1 MSEHSKDPRTKTQLL
16 QEVEEL
22 RFRLEE
28 AEETLEAIR
37 HAEVDALVVAGPQG
51 EQIFSITGAEHI
63 YRVIVET
70 VNEAA
75 LTVDPDGTILFCN
88 RRFCDLMKTP
98 IQGAMGHKVT
108 AFVARP
114 QLAPLKTFLA
124 AAQAGPVQRRLTLRA
139 ADGSTVPVQLAA
151 SPLQTGDRTSICLVA
166 SDLTELEASAQ
177 SIRVLREHR
186 QALEESEARFRTMFE
201 ASQDAIVITDD
212 EGVYVQANPAVAA
225 LFGLPPEQ
233 LLGRKASEFLDDTLD
248 FPAFWQAFL
257 TNGSFHDELGLIDAQ
272 GQQHDVDFSAVT
284 SILPGRHMAVI
295 RDITERK
302 QTQRALEGMN
312 ERLQTQA
319 EELEEQTEELRVQTE
334 ELFAANTA
342 LRQSE
347 ERLRLA
353 QQAGRVGV
361 FDRDLQ
367 NNTVVWTPELE
378 ELFGLPAGTFVGKT
392 GDWAKWVHPEDLPRM
407 RSFLQE
413 WMQSERTEGAWEY
426 RFVRADGQIRWME
439 GRGRIFRDPDGKPL
453 RLIGTNVDITE
464 RKRAEEQLQEA
475 HRRLNLHIDTSP
487 LAVVEWDN
495 DFHITRW
502 AGEAADIFGWTSEEV
517 LGKHIDDL
525 PWVYEEDWPA
535 VKQVMEDMI
544 SGRRPRNVSKN
555 RNVRKDGTIIYCEW
569 YNSAISDASGRLVS
583 VLSQVLDVTERK
595 QAEEALR
602 ESEERYHRLFEE
614 DLTGDFVSTPEGR
627 ILLCNPAFAK
637 IFGFPSAV
645 DAVGTNMLDLYLD
658 PQQREL
664 LVARLRQE
672 KRIERLEVWRKRRE
686 GESIYIVEN
695 LVGHFNERGELY
707 EVKGYVFDDTERKR
721 AEEALRE
728 LNTTLE
734 SKVAQRTAELQH
746 RARQLQKLTLE
757 LSETEERERRQLA
770 EVLHDDLQQ
779 QLAAA
784 KFHLSL
790 LNSRAKHDPSQRA
803 LVAQVDQM
811 LVEAIQ
817 KSRNL
822 SHELSPTVLYHA
834 DFAGALNWLAGQV
847 HAKHGLEVAVEPFGA
862 VSVQSDA
869 LKTFLYKAAQ
879 ELLFNVVKHARV
891 NKARIR
897 VRRLGRCICLSVS
910 DRGRGFEPQELR
922 QTPGFGLLSI
932 RERIELLGGRMKIHS
947 VKGQGTTFHIV
958 VPDAE
963 EVVGSRTS
971 VVREEKGP
979 ADHRLPATDYR
990 QPLRVLLADDHE
1002 IVREGLRS
1010 LLSDQPDVEVVGE
1023 AANGRE
1029 AVDQAYR
1036 LQPDVII
1043 MDVAMPLIN
1052 GDDAT
1057 RQIKVHLPQTRVIAL
1072 SMYEEPDMVDKMRR
1086 AGAEDYIL
1094 KTAPSEKLV
1103 AAIRGQAHA
1112 EATA

>member
-1 MSEHSKDPRTKTQLL
+1 MSEHRKDLHSRTQLL
-16 QEVEEL
+16 EEIERL

-37 HAEVDALVVAGPQG
+37 HADVDALVVTGPQG
-51 EQIFSITGAEHI
+51 EQVFSITGAEHI

-88 RRFCDLMKTP
+88 QRFCDLMKTP
-98 IQGAMGHKVT
+98 IQGAMGRNVA

-124 AAQAGPVQRRLTLRA
+124 EAQAGPVQRRLTLRA
-139 ADGSTVPVQLAA
+139 TDGTMVPVQLAA

-177 SIRVLREHR
+177 SIRVLREHQ

-212 EGVYVQANPAVAA
+212 AGVCIQANPAVAA

-233 LLGRKASEFLDDTLD
+233 LLGHNTSEFLDPSGD
-248 FPAFWQAFL
+248 FPAFWQTFL
-257 TNGSFHDELGLIDAQ
+257 ITGSFRNELSLIDAQ
-272 GQQHDVDFSAVT
+272 GQQREVDVYAVT
-284 SILPGRHMAVI
+284 NILPGRHMAVL

-302 QTQRALEGMN
+302 QAQHALEEMN
-312 ERLQTQA
+312 DRLQEQTEELEEQA
-319 EELEEQTEELRVQTE
+319 EELRAQTEELRVQTE
-334 ELFAANTA
+334 ELLAANAAT
-342 LRQSE
+342 RQSE

-353 QQAGRVGV
+353 QHAGRVGV

-378 ELFGLPAGTFVGKT
+378 ELFGFPAGTFVGKT
-392 GDWAKWVHPEDLPRM
+392 EDWAKLVHPEDLPRM

-413 WMQSERTEGAWEY
+413 WIQSERTEEAWEY
-426 RFVRADGQIRWME
+426 RFIRADGQVRWME

-475 HRRLNLHIDTSP
+475 HRRLNLHVDNAP
-487 LAVVEWDN
+487 LAVIEWDSN
-495 DFHITRW
+495 FHITRW
-502 AGEAADIFGWTSEEV
+502 AGEAAEIFGWTSEEV
-517 LGKHIDDL
+517 LGKHIDEL
-525 PWVYEEDWPA
+525 PWAYEEDWPG
-535 VKQVMEDMI
+535 VEQLMMDMLA
-544 SGRRPRNVSKN
+544 GRRSRNVSKN
-555 RNVRKDGTIIYCEW
+555 RNVRKDGTVIHCEW

-595 QAEEALR
+595 Q
-602 ESEERYHRLFEE
+602 
-614 DLTGDFVSTPEGR
+614 
-627 ILLCNPAFAK
+627 
-637 IFGFPSAV
+637 
-645 DAVGTNMLDLYLD
+645 
-658 PQQREL
+658 
-664 LVARLRQE
+664 
-672 KRIERLEVWRKRRE
+672 
-686 GESIYIVEN
+686 
-695 LVGHFNERGELY
+695 
-707 EVKGYVFDDTERKR
+707 

-757 LSETEERERRQLA
+757 LSETEDRERRQLA

-790 LNSRAKHDPSQRA
+790 LNSRAKHDPSQLA
-803 LVAQVDQM
+803 IVAQVDQM
-811 LVEAIQ
+811 LMEAIQ

-822 SHELSPTVLYHA
+822 SHELSPAVLYHA
-834 DFAGALNWLAGQV
+834 DFTAALSWLAGQV
-847 HAKHGLEVAVEPFGA
+847 HAKHGLEVAVDAFGE
-862 VSVQSDA
+862 VSVSSDA
-869 LKTFLYKAAQ
+869 LKTFLYKSAQ
-879 ELLFNVVKHARV
+879 ELLFNVVKHARI

-910 DRGRGFEPQELR
+910 DRGRGFDPQDLR
-922 QTPGFGLLSI
+922 QTRGFGLLSI

-958 VPDAE
+958 VPDGPIVENGYTGIAGAVPQARPIAAAGPGIHAE
-963 EVVGSRTS
+963 
-971 VVREEKGP
+971 P
-979 ADHRLPATDYR
+979 
-990 QPLRVLLADDHE
+990 PLRVLLADDHE

-1010 LLSDQPDVEVVGE
+1010 LLSDEHDVQVVGE

-1036 LQPDVII
+1036 LQPDVVI

-1057 RQIKVHLPQTRVIAL
+1057 RQIKMHLPKTRVIAL
-1072 SMYEEPDMVDKMRR
+1072 SMHEEPDMLEKMRR
-1086 AGAEDYIL
+1086 AGAEGYIL
-1094 KTAPSEKLV
+1094 KTAPSEELL
-1103 AAIRGQAHA
+1103 AAIRGKAHA
-1112 EATA
+1112 EVTT

>member
-1 MSEHSKDPRTKTQLL
+1 MIITKILAPRRSCWRKSSEL
-16 QEVEEL
+16 Q
-22 RFRLEE
+22 FRLEE

-51 EQIFSITGAEHI
+51 EQLFSITGAEHI

-88 RRFCDLMKTP
+88 QRFCDLMKTP
-98 IQGAMGHKVT
+98 IQGAMGRKVMT
-108 AFVARP
+108 FVAPP
-114 QLAPLKTFLA
+114 QQAPLKTFLA
-124 AAQAGPVQRRLTLRA
+124 EAQAGPVQRRLTLRA

-177 SIRVLREHR
+177 SIRVLREHQ

-233 LLGRKASEFLDDTLD
+233 LLGRKVSEFLDDTLD

-257 TNGSFHDELGLIDAQ
+257 INGSFRGELGCDRCPGAATRNRIA
-272 GQQHDVDFSAVT
+272 HAVT
-284 SILPGRHMAVI
+284 SILPGRHMAVV
-295 RDITERK
+295 REITERK
-302 QTQRALEGMN
+302 RAQHDLEEMN
-312 ERLQTQA
+312 YRLQVQA

-367 NNTVVWTPELE
+367 NNTAVWTPELE
-378 ELFGLPAGTFVGKT
+378 ELFGYPAGTFVGKT
-392 GDWAKWVHPEDLPRM
+392 EDWARLVHPEDLPRM
-407 RSFLQE
+407 RAFLQA
-413 WMQSERTEGAWEY
+413 WIQSERTEGAWEY
-426 RFVRADGQIRWME
+426 RFIRADGQVRWME
-439 GRGRIFRDPDGKPL
+439 GRGRIFRDADGKPL

-475 HRRLNLHIDTSP
+475 HRRLNLHIDNAP
-487 LAVVEWDN
+487 LAVVEWDSN
-495 DFHITRW
+495 FHITRW
-502 AGEAADIFGWTSEEV
+502 AGEAAEIFGWTSEEV
-517 LGKHIDDL
+517 LGKYIDEL

-555 RNVRKDGTIIYCEW
+555 RNVRKDGTVIHCEW
-569 YNSAISDASGRLVS
+569 YNSAISDASGHLVS
-583 VLSQVLDVTERK
+583 VLSQVLDVTEQK
-595 QAEEALR
+595 
-602 ESEERYHRLFEE
+602 H
-614 DLTGDFVSTPEGR
+614 
-627 ILLCNPAFAK
+627 
-637 IFGFPSAV
+637 
-645 DAVGTNMLDLYLD
+645 
-658 PQQREL
+658 
-664 LVARLRQE
+664 
-672 KRIERLEVWRKRRE
+672 
-686 GESIYIVEN
+686 
-695 LVGHFNERGELY
+695 
-707 EVKGYVFDDTERKR
+707 

-757 LSETEERERRQLA
+757 LSETEDRERRQLA
-770 EVLHDDLQQ
+770 EILHDDLQQ

-784 KFHLSL
+784 KFHLGL
-790 LNSRAKHDPSQRA
+790 LNSRAKHDPSQLA
-803 LVAQVDQM
+803 IVTQVDHM
-811 LVEAIQ
+811 LMEAIQ
-817 KSRNL
+817 KSRSL

-834 DFAGALNWLAGQV
+834 DFAGALQWLADQV
-847 HAKHGLEVAVEPFGA
+847 HAKHGLEVAVDPFGA

-891 NKARIR
+891 NQARIR

-910 DRGRGFEPQELR
+910 DRGRGFDPLELR

-958 VPDAE
+958 IPDGPLVEDGYPAVGAGPRARPTAE
-963 EVVGSRTS
+963 AKPGDRGLGGHG
-971 VVREEKGP
+971 GP
-979 ADHRLPATDYR
+979 
-990 QPLRVLLADDHE
+990 PLRVLLADDHE

-1010 LLSDQPDVEVVGE
+1010 LLSDEPDVEVVGE

-1057 RQIKVHLPQTRVIAL
+1057 RQIKTHLPRTRVIAL
-1072 SMYEEPDMVDKMRR
+1072 SMHEEPDMVERMRR
-1086 AGAEDYIL
+1086 AGADGYIL
-1094 KTAPSEKLV
+1094 KTAPSEELL

-1112 EATA
+1112 AVTT